1 VHAYQQY
8 DPKQF
13 PPPTQPPTPMSDE
26 LMDRLLAMGDLD
38 DLSDEDLANA
48 IRLDPATAAEMMAR
62 MGPPLASIRRMLLER
77 KRKILETYEVDSAQ
91 QEAARQFVKAAAKV
105 RVPDKFRKAYER
117 AVRERQIYDLERLYE
132 MQRDDTSDAA
142 KDLLRVASALSDQV
156 QIEQLADAYS
166 FTGRTAA
173 SIPEAIELKDEL
185 ERIDELL
192 RQLDEAAKNAQ
203 VAIIDMDMLG
213 ESIGEEQAEELKEQ
227 IEALNKL
234 AEQIEEARRQQAERM
249 GLQKTRDGYR
259 LTPAGLRALQK
270 TLLTQVFDNLRASR
284 SGRHSVGIVGSGV
297 VQTEKTRPYQFGDDA
312 GDMDAVQ
319 TLINAAASM
328 RGTREQPARGDD
340 IAIRLTRN
348 NPKCA
353 TSVIMDMS
361 GSMRYDGLY
370 VSVKK
375 MALALD
381 ALIRGEYPGDW
392 LNFIEM
398 YSVAKIRHA
407 SELMSL
413 LPKPVSIHSPRVR
426 LRADMSKPDVTEAML
441 PQHFTNIQH
450 ALRLARQ
457 TLGPQ
462 NTPNKQVLLI
472 TDGLPTAHFA
482 GKDLYFLYPPD
493 ALTAEATMREA
504 LACQREGITINVFLL
519 QSWNQSSEDVAF
531 ARAMAEQTRGRVL
544 FTAGRELDRYV
555 VWDYVSN
562 RRRVIGA

>member
-1 VHAYQQY
+1 
-8 DPKQF
+8 
-13 PPPTQPPTPMSDE
+13 
-26 LMDRLLAMGDLD
+26 
-38 DLSDEDLANA
+38 
-48 IRLDPATAAEMMAR
+48 
-62 MGPPLASIRRMLLER
+62 
-77 KRKILETYEVDSAQ
+77 
-91 QEAARQFVKAAAKV
+91 
-105 RVPDKFRKAYER
+105 
-117 AVRERQIYDLERLYE
+117 
-132 MQRDDTSDAA
+132 
-142 KDLLRVASALSDQV
+142 
-156 QIEQLADAYS
+156 
-166 FTGRTAA
+166 
-173 SIPEAIELKDEL
+173 
-185 ERIDELL
+185 
-192 RQLDEAAKNAQ
+192 
-203 VAIIDMDMLG
+203 
-213 ESIGEEQAEELKEQ
+213 
-227 IEALNKL
+227 
-234 AEQIEEARRQQAERM
+234 
-249 GLQKTRDGYR
+249 
-259 LTPAGLRALQK
+259 
-270 TLLTQVFDNLRASR
+270 VFDNLRASR

-319 TLINAAASM
+319 TLINAATSM
-328 RGTREQPARGDD
+328 RGTRDSPAPPRGDD

-398 YSVAKIRHA
+398 YSVAKVRHA

-413 LPKPVSIHSPRVR
+413 LPKPVSIHSSRVR

-462 NTPNKQVLLI
+462 STPNKQVLLI

-493 ALTAEATMREA
+493 PLTADATMREA

-531 ARAMAEQTRGRVL
+531 ARAMAEQTKGRVL